1 MTYTL
6 QRDVALVTIC
16 GEHFLVAA
24 GEARGKVPYIEGVTR
39 PGAYFWSLLERKI
52 DTEEII
58 IQAAADYN
66 TSEEVAKTAFR
77 RFAKSLQEKGY
88 LAFDEVT
95 P

>member
-6 QRDVALVTIC
+6 QKGVVFTTVCD
-16 GEHFLVAA
+16 ENFLVAV

-39 PGAYFWSLLERKI
+39 PGAYFWRLLESRM

-58 IQAAADYN
+58 RQAASDYKVPEETAKIAFEKFAD
-66 TSEEVAKTAFR
+66 
-77 RFAKSLQEKGY
+77 SLQKKGY
-88 LAFDEVT
+88 LVFNEVA